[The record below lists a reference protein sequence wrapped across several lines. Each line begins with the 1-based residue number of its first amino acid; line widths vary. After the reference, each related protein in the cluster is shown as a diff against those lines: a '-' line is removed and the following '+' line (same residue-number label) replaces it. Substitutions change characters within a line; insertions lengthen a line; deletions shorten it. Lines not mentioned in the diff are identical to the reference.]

1 MANKAVQA
9 MMASMMSVTTAQ
21 QYSELAKLQNES
33 ELTEHLPSGG
43 SVGWFGSKSAKKVL
57 AYIPGG
63 GLVVYASGAQIQMA
77 YNAYKTA
84 QAIAGDVA
92 LAILSYDICAVA
104 KYPSQL
110 CQTVSFVE
118 YLMKDHDPE
127 DIDLFGESA
136 GGMMII
142 SMLLHVSHN
151 HPKVPSLT
159 MPAGRKFHRA
169 LLISPGGPVKTSAL
183 SMTSNDGKDGL
194 TTGMLSTLWA
204 MIEANHDPEVDLVNP
219 WLTPTLKMCETWY
232 ENWPIGDIT
241 ITIGDDE
248 ILRDDII
255 QVANV
260 IKSKHSAAVDVH
272 VYPKSGHCA
281 VVGEIMRQEPLSES
295 SLAIYEWAKKI

>member
-1 MANKAVQA
+1 MADEAVQA
-9 MMASMMSVTTAQ
+9 MLVSMMSVTTAQ
-21 QYSELAKLQNES
+21 RYSELAKSQNEP
-33 ELTEHLPSGG
+33 ELIEHLPSGG

-63 GLVVYASGAQIQMA
+63 GLVTYASGAQIQMA
-77 YNAYKTA
+77 YDAYKTA
-84 QAIAGDVA
+84 LAAAGNVA

-104 KYPSQL
+104 EYPSQL

-118 YLMKDHDPE
+118 SLMKDHDPE

-136 GGMMII
+136 GGMLII

-159 MPAGRKFHRA
+159 MPVGRKFHRA
-169 LLISPGGPVKTSAL
+169 LLISPGGPVKTSAS
-183 SMTSNDGKDGL
+183 SMTGNDGKDGL
-194 TTGMLSTLWA
+194 TTATLSALWA

-219 WLTPTLKMCETWY
+219 WLTPTLKMFETWY
-232 ENWPIGDIT
+232 ENWPIGEIS
-241 ITIGDDE
+241 IIIGDDE

-260 IKSKHSAAVDVH
+260 IKGKHSAEVDVH

-281 VVGEIMRQEPLSES
+281 IVGEIMRQAPLSEY
-295 SLAIYEWAKKI
+295 SLAVYEWAKKI